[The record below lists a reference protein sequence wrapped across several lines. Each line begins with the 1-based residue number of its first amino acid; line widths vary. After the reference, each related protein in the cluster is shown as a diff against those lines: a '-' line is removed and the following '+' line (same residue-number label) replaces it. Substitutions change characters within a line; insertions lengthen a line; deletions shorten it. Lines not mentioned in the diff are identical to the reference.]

1 MYPIQL
7 TRDHI
12 HHRHAQNDAL
22 GQAIA
27 VAVLT
32 VNSVDHV
39 ALPVSPV
46 DRAFVPEKSRDK
58 GCGFDP
64 TLYPVMGLRRL

>member
-22 GQAIA
+22 DQEIA

-32 VNSVDHV
+32 ANSV